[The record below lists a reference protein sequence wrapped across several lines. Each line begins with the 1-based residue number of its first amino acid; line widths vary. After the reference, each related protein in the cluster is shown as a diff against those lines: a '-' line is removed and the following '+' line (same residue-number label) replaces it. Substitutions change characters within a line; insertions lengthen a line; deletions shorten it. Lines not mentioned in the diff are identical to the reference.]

1 MENSNLVVL
10 NEIVKNCKGLMDLIN
25 SVDLTDDEKIDEFFH
40 KNNSLKIFFF
50 NNEFFTSCYK
60 QRRYFRELYER
71 VEELPEINLI
81 YREKVM
87 NICYKNIIFG
97 QVDMNE
103 DKNLKRTYDLSLI
116 VDFEDIVD
124 SQKNSS
130 YDFKN
135 YRYKIKDL
143 CSLSSDYLIDLIN
156 QSYYITEFNYKNK
169 NSK

>member
-1 MENSNLVVL
+1 MENNNLFVL
-10 NEIVKNCKGLMDLIN
+10 KEIVKNCEGLKDLIN

-40 KNNSLKIFFF
+40 KNNSLRIFFS
-50 NNEFFTSCYK
+50 NNEFFTNCYN
-60 QRRYFRELYER
+60 QRRYFIELYER

-81 YREKVM
+81 SRDDVM

-97 QVDMNE
+97 QINMNE
-103 DKNLKRTYDLSLI
+103 DNNLKRTYDLDLI

-143 CSLSSDYLIDLIN
+143 CSLSRDYLIDLIS

-169 NSK
+169 KSK